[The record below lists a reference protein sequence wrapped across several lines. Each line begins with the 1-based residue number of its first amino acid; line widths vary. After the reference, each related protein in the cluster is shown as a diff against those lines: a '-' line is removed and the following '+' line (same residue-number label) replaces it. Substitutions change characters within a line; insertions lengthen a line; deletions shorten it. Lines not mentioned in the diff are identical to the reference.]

1 MDRTLAAK
9 FQILRARIESDLKPG
24 SVILVTSAGAG
35 DGKSVTAFGL
45 ATCLAQVGRR
55 VALVEGSA
63 GARSVKPAP
72 YPLEAATMPIL
83 PLPFDELETRHL
95 GSSIGT
101 FVAKMRTEYDFTV
114 IDGAAFMRSSV
125 PMLLASDV
133 DGVLLTLRLG
143 RAESEDD
150 RLMSQMLGSAKA
162 NLIGVVAVASAAIAA
177 FGHPPESSRQA
188 DVRRGPLNIRTPA
201 KS

>member
-1 MDRTLAAK
+1 MERTLAAK
-9 FQILRARIESDLKPG
+9 FQILRARIESDLTPR
-24 SVILVTSAGAG
+24 SVILVTSALAG
-35 DGKSVTAFGL
+35 DGKSVTAYGL
-45 ATCLAQVGRR
+45 ANCLAQAGRR
-55 VALVEGSA
+55 VALVDGGA
-63 GARSVKPAP
+63 TARSVNPGP
-72 YPLEAATMPIL
+72 YPHEPANMPIV
-83 PLPFDELETRHL
+83 PLPFNELETRQL
-95 GSSIGT
+95 GSSINT
-101 FVAKMRTEYDFTV
+101 FVAKMRSEYDFTV

-162 NLIGVVAVASAAIAA
+162 NLIGVVAVSADSIAA
-177 FGHPPESSRQA
+177 FGPPESAAQTG
-188 DVRRGPLNIRTPA
+188 VRSGRLNLSTPA